1 MKRELLRFDI
11 PYGVKNKLRHF
22 INPFGSFFYFRKKN
36 AVFVDRRGKTDI
48 ADSQHCKQIQ
58 VTDQVHWMSLN
69 SPPLSWGQKAL
80 SLKGCVRQDTSRALA
95 EAGFDKSA
103 TLEIICKIL
112 CNTA

>member
-1 MKRELLRFDI
+1 MEKKIALQYCVDVRNQKYVLQILVKDGYLEYAKRQKAWMKRELLRFDI

-58 VTDQVHWMSLN
+58 VTDGL
-69 SPPLSWGQKAL
+69 
-80 SLKGCVRQDTSRALA
+80 
-95 EAGFDKSA
+95 
-103 TLEIICKIL
+103 
-112 CNTA
+112 